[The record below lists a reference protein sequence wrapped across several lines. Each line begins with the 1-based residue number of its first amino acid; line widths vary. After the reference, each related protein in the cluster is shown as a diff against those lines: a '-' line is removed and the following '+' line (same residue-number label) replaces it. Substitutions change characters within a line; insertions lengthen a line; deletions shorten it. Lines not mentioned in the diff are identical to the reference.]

1 MNKMIHIPVKFEK
14 GDTIYTTKREKVST
28 PCPICEGVK
37 TIKYNGKDMRCPECM
52 GAGAKVGKLMNVV
65 VEEPF
70 VISTTK
76 ISINKEG
83 VVSVKYRG
91 NCGYTPFNRSED
103 NLFATKKEAQDRC
116 NELNKEYTYIRVSSI
131 VVLDS
136 FKQTQPSL
144 DKIQSKLEYYKENGF
159 FRKDI
164 VVDGN
169 GLLLD
174 GYITYLLC
182 GLVGIETIRV
192 EVRDRE

>member
-1 MNKMIHIPVKFEK
+1 MGWYGNWN
-14 GDTIYTTKREKVST
+14 
-28 PCPICEGVK
+28 
-37 TIKYNGKDMRCPECM
+37 IKYNGKDMRCPECM

-116 NELNKEYTYIRVSSI
+116 KELNREYGWVKVSSI
-131 VVLDS
+131 SIHES
-136 FKQTQPSL
+136 FKNTNPSL
-144 DKIQSKLEYYKENGF
+144 SKILAKLEYYKENGKF
-159 FRKDI
+159 KKDI
-164 VVDGN
+164 IINRD

-174 GYITYLLC
+174 GYINYLLC
-182 GLVGIETIRV
+182 KTIGIDTIRV
-192 EVRDRE
+192 AVCDMI